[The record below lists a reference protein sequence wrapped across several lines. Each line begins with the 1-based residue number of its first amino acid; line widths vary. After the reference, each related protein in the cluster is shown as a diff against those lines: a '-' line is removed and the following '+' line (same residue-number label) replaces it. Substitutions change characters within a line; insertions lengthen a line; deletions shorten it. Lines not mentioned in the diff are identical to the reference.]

1 MVHMNRKRNLSD
13 SEWLQ
18 LASESIPD
26 NENRGQLLIATGV
39 IGGLIVAGA
48 TSFPPTGVL
57 FAGWCL
63 YNAFRGNAD
72 ADKNQESIEKYG
84 YVAHCL
90 KGNDLRDFRE
100 QFGDDEA
107 FRQIEWAKDRGF
119 WVSGDAEDFADTFNI
134 IPTLQK
140 GNAFA
145 AKPELQT
152 VASSLGTSTYQQLA
166 STVEVY
172 DRYADSK
179 INIIPEMTERI
190 TNLFIVGL
198 GGSGKGMLLANA
210 LREVKRSHPTKKIFL
225 VNGKDDPKERGYFD
239 GIVDIHKA
247 LHCESAKP
255 QTVAAWF
262 ESCIDE
268 YDQFAVINNGALLV
282 IDEGTIIGA
291 RLKTAKCTLL
301 ADKLIGITSCGGSSG
316 KNIWFVAQTPYV
328 GANGSDL
335 SGISQLTP
343 IAIVSKNNLAVLDTW
358 KSARLFKKFDSDEI
372 AELVQQ
378 SECDRAVYFG
388 KTAEWY
394 SMPEL
399 TNYSG
404 YNRDKREYLPG
415 HEPKDD
421 SICSDLKAINQL
433 EGILDNSEKQTE
445 IRDISEETET
455 EISDTA
461 MFVLNSIVKES
472 KKDYIS
478 FESIRKSRRWGDRA
492 IDFDALRQIIKQ
504 LIQHGK
510 IEGDDSVGYRA
521 I

>member
-1 MVHMNRKRNLSD
+1 MVHMNRQRNLSD
-13 SEWLQ
+13 AEWLQ
-18 LASESIPD
+18 IASESLPSG
-26 NENRGQLLIATGV
+26 ENKEQLLIATGV
-39 IGGLIVAGA
+39 IGGLLVAGA

-63 YNAFRGNAD
+63 YNAFRGNGD

-90 KGNDLRDFRE
+90 KGNNLRDFWE
-100 QFGDDEA
+100 QFGDEET

-140 GNAFA
+140 GNTQVPQKA
-145 AKPELQT
+145 LQT
-152 VASSLGTSTYQQLA
+152 VASSLGNSTYQQTA

-179 INIIPEMTERI
+179 IDIIPEMTERI

-198 GGSGKGMLLANA
+198 GGSGKGVLVSNA
-210 LREVKRSHPTKKIFL
+210 LREVKRQHPTKKIFL
-225 VNGKDDPKERGYFD
+225 INGKDDPKERGYFD
-239 GIVDIHKA
+239 GIVDVHKA

-255 QTVAAWF
+255 STVAAWF
-262 ESCIDE
+262 ESSIAE
-268 YDQFAVINNGALLV
+268 YDEFSVTNDGALLV

-301 ADKLIGITSCGGSSG
+301 GDKLIGITSCGGSSG
-316 KNIWFVAQTPYV
+316 KNIWFIAQTPYV

-335 SGISQLTP
+335 SAISQLTP

-378 SECDRAVYFG
+378 SVCNRALYFG

-399 TNYSG
+399 PNYSG

-415 HEPKDD
+415 YEPKDD
-421 SICSDLKAINQL
+421 SHLKAINQL
-433 EGILDNSEKQTE
+433 EGLLDVSEQPTVIQESPSINPELLDCIIEKIASSNEYITFE
-445 IRDISEETET
+445 GIRSHVRRTLPELAKTDCIETALTNLINAELI
-455 EISDTA
+455 E
-461 MFVLNSIVKES
+461 
-472 KKDYIS
+472 
-478 FESIRKSRRWGDRA
+478 GDRA
-492 IDFDALRQIIKQ
+492 T
-504 LIQHGK
+504 
-510 IEGDDSVGYRA
+510 GYRST
-521 I
+521 